1 MYICL
6 YRAHDGLILT
16 ETVSDQGDSVMTQ
29 VRAESKEL
37 CRQVRM
43 HSNVPTTFCTSIS
56 SSSSSSQSIWYV
68 HIDCGILYMLNLNSA
83 SRQQYEGTKKVG
95 YILSEVIKNFTTEYD
110 LQHVLKQ
117 RRPYAYIKFESTI
130 QSIIQKYASLT
141 SGSLVAIDST
151 TYVPFNFGA
160 SGGTL
165 HKPGGNALNT
175 ENQWRLIFDIFMA
188 LLIIVVCIS
197 SYRSPGWLNAP
208 SDVFEQRLDQNK
220 QSRFELY
227 PQSEWDAGG
236 IPLQAD
242 DVREEVVMMHSH
254 NIVSDGLLVNALYIC
269 LDIINTFILY
279 QVGIQLLK
287 NRRLDLSQTLQ
298 YQVLSAH
305 AIIVIVTMVMLA
317 EDFTY
322 MSMINASYPFALLV
336 QRLLKSTFIV
346 GFPSKDHIV

>member
-16 ETVSDQGDSVMTQ
+16 ETLSDQGDSVMTQ

-43 HSNVPTTFCTSIS
+43 HPNVPTTFCASI
-56 SSSSSSQSIWYV
+56 SSSSSQSIWYV
-68 HIDCGILYMLNLNSA
+68 HIDCGIFYMLNLNSA

-95 YILSEVIKNFTTEYD
+95 YLLSEVIKNFTSEYD

-130 QSIIQKYASLT
+130 QCIIQKSASLA
-141 SGSLVAIDST
+141 SGSLVGIDST

-165 HKPGGNALNT
+165 HKSGGNALNT
-175 ENQWRLIFDIFMA
+175 ENSWHMIINMVMT
-188 LLIIVVCIS
+188 LLIVFVCIS
-197 SYRSPGWLNAP
+197 SYRSPGWLNPP
-208 SDVFEQRLDQNK
+208 SEVFEQRLDQNK

-242 DVREEVVMMHSH
+242 DVREEIVMMHSH
-254 NIVSDGLLVNALYIC
+254 NIVSNGFLVNALYIS

-279 QVGIQLLK
+279 RLGQQLFK
-287 NRRLDLSQTLQ
+287 SRGLDLSQTLQ
-298 YQVLSAH
+298 YQVLVTH

-322 MSMINASYPFALLV
+322 MSMIYVSYPFALLV
-336 QRLLKSTFIV
+336 QRLLNSTFIV
-346 GFPSKDHIV
+346 GVSSKDHIV

>member
-56 SSSSSSQSIWYV
+56 PSSSQSIWYV

-95 YILSEVIKNFTTEYD
+95 YILSEVIKNFTSEYD

-130 QSIIQKYASLT
+130 QSIIQKYASLA
-141 SGSLVAIDST
+141 SGSLVAIDS

-165 HKPGGNALNT
+165 HKSGAKMLNT
-175 ENQWRLIFDIFMA
+175 ENKQRMIIDMFMTVLIVF
-188 LLIIVVCIS
+188 VCIS

-208 SDVFEQRLDQNK
+208 SDVFEQRQDQNK

-236 IPLQAD
+236 IPLQTD
-242 DVREEVVMMHSH
+242 DVREEIVMMHSH
-254 NIVSDGLLVNALYIC
+254 NIVSNGLLVNALYIC
-269 LDIINTFILY
+269 LDITNTFILY
-279 QVGIQLLK
+279 QVGLQLLN
-287 NRRLDLSQTLQ
+287 NRRLDVTQTLQ
-298 YQVLSAH
+298 YQVLVTH

-322 MSMINASYPFALLV
+322 MSMIYVSYPFALLV
-336 QRLLKSTFIV
+336 QRLLNSTFIV
-346 GFPSKDHIV
+346 GVSSKDHIV

>member
-29 VRAESKEL
+29 VRTESREL

-56 SSSSSSQSIWYV
+56 SSLPSSQSIWYV

-95 YILSEVIKNFTTEYD
+95 YILSEVIKTFTTEYD

-117 RRPYAYIKFESTI
+117 RRPHAYIKFESTI
-130 QSIIQKYASLT
+130 QSIIQKSTSLASK
-141 SGSLVAIDST
+141 SQVGIDST
-151 TYVPFNFGA
+151 YIPFNFSASSGTIHK
-160 SGGTL
+160 SGG
-165 HKPGGNALNT
+165 KMLNT
-175 ENQWRLIFDIFMA
+175 ENLWRIIVDMFMT
-188 LLIIVVCIS
+188 LLIIIIFIS

-208 SDVFEQRLDQNK
+208 SDVFEQRLDQNQ
-220 QSRFELY
+220 QSRFELH

-242 DVREEVVMMHSH
+242 DVREEIVMMHSH
-254 NIVSDGLLVNALYIC
+254 NIVSNGLLVNALYIS
-269 LDIINTFILY
+269 LDILNTFILY
-279 QVGIQLLK
+279 GVGKQLFK
-287 NRRLDLSQTLQ
+287 NRRLDLSQTLH
-298 YQVLSAH
+298 YRVLAVH

-322 MSMINASYPFALLV
+322 MSMLYVSYPFALLV
-336 QRLLKSTFIV
+336 YRLLNSMFIV
-346 GFPSKDHIV
+346 GVSSKDHIV